1 VASLVSTHHKAVRIN
16 KTEWN
21 KAYGL
26 IVNVEHLLAA
36 YLCRLTKIKS
46 VKLAL
51 PLMRS
56 KTRYAFV

>member
-36 YLCRLTKIKS
+36 YLCRLTKIKWWN
-46 VKLAL
+46 
-51 PLMRS
+51 
-56 KTRYAFV
+56 

>member
-1 VASLVSTHHKAVRIN
+1 VALLVSTHHKAVRIN

-36 YLCRLTKIKS
+36 YLCRLTKIKWWN
-46 VKLAL
+46 KLYHLWDPKHA
-51 PLMRS
+51 MRS
-56 KTRYAFV
+56 F